1 MLKTTLKG
9 LLARKLRLLTTSLA
23 VLLGVAFMS
32 GTLVL
37 TDTIGKTFDDLFAD
51 VNAGTDAYV
60 RGSAVVESDFGDQRP
75 RVESTLVDT
84 VGGVEGVRAAAG
96 TIQGYTQI
104 IDREGEPVGDPG
116 NGAPTYGGNWISVD
130 DLNPFVLVDGAA
142 PATDAEVVL
151 DKASADDTGY
161 AVGDRAQV
169 LTLRGPQDVTVAGI
183 ARFGQVDSPAG
194 ASYVLFTDEAAQ
206 SLVAEAGRYDAVL
219 AVADEGVGEE
229 ELTSR
234 IDSALPGGTEVLTG
248 AEITEETQSE
258 IKEQLSFFN
267 IFLLIFAVIALF
279 VGSFIIYNTFSIV
292 VAQRSREMAL
302 MRAIGASRRQV
313 LGSILLEAVVVGVIA
328 SVVGLLAGIG
338 VAAGLKALLAGF
350 GIDIP
355 AGGIVLLPR
364 TVVVALATG
373 LLVSV
378 ASAVVPARRASKVP
392 PIAAMRDLALDASG
406 GSKARVVAGVVITA
420 IGAAAIGAGLVGDA
434 GISAVGIGAMLVFV
448 GVAVLGPV
456 IAGPVARVIGGP
468 LPRLKGVAGTLAR
481 ENAMRNPKRTSA
493 TAAALMIGVGLVGF
507 ITILASSTK
516 ASVDDVLSQTFTG
529 DVVIDSGSFG
539 FGGLPPELAQQV
551 AELPGV
557 EAASGIRF
565 TPATI
570 GGSAQTIFSADPEA
584 VEQIVDI
591 GVVDGDLSD
600 LGADGI
606 AVLDSTAED
615 EGIGLGDTV
624 DVTFSGGDRQLEV
637 RAIYTEQQLAGTWF
651 VGQPVI
657 ETAVADQADLQVYVT
672 LADDVAVAD
681 ALPAIEEVAAAYP
694 TAEVLDEAEYIAS
707 QSAQIDQILN
717 LIYVLLAL
725 AVLIALMGITNTL
738 ALSIFE
744 RTREL
749 GLLRAVGMT
758 RRQLRAT
765 VRWESVII
773 ALFGT
778 ALGLLIGL
786 FFGWALVTALAD
798 DGFTEFRVPAGQLA
812 VVALIA
818 ALAGVVAAIL
828 PARRASRLDV
838 LAAISSA

>member
-1 MLKTTLKG
+1 VLKTTLKG

-60 RGSAVVESDFGDQRP
+60 RGAAVVESDFGDQRP
-75 RVESTLVDT
+75 RVESALVDV
-84 VGGVEGVRAAAG
+84 VGGVEGVEAAAG

-104 IDREGEPVGDPG
+104 IDPDGEPVGDPG
-116 NGAPTYGGNWISVD
+116 NGAPTYGGNWIAVEE
-130 DLNPFVLVDGAA
+130 LNPFVLVDGAA
-142 PATDAEVVL
+142 PAAADEVVL

-169 LTLRGPQDVTVAGI
+169 LTLQGPQDVTVAGI

-206 SLVAEAGRYDAVL
+206 SLVAEEGRYDAVL
-219 AVADEGVGEE
+219 AVAVAGVDEE
-229 ELTSR
+229 ELASR
-234 IDSALPGGTEVLTG
+234 VDGALPAGTEVLTG

-313 LGSILLEAVVVGVIA
+313 LGSILLEATVVGVIA

-378 ASAVVPARRASKVP
+378 ASALAPARRASKVP
-392 PIAAMRDLALDASG
+392 PIAAMRDLALDTSG
-406 GSKARVVAGVVITA
+406 GSRARVVAGVVITVLG
-420 IGAAAIGAGLVGDA
+420 GAAIAAGLVGDA
-434 GISAVGIGAMLVFV
+434 GISSVGIGAMLVFV

-456 IAGPVARVIGGP
+456 IAGPVARVIGSP
-468 LPRLKGVAGTLAR
+468 LPKLKGVAGTLAR

-539 FGGLPPELAQQV
+539 FGGLPPALAQQV

-570 GGSAQTIFSADPEA
+570 DGAEQTIFSADPDA
-584 VEQIVDI
+584 VERIVDVGI
-591 GVVDGDLSD
+591 VAGDLSE

-606 AVLDSTAED
+606 AVLDSKAED

-637 RAIYTEQQLAGTWF
+637 RAIYTEQQLAGSWF

-672 LADDVAVAD
+672 LADGVAVSD
-681 ALPAIEEVAAAYP
+681 ALPAIEAVAATYP
-694 TAEVLDEAEYIAS
+694 TAEVLDEAEYIES

-725 AVLIALMGITNTL
+725 AILIALMGITNTL

-786 FFGWALVTALAD
+786 FFGWALVRALAD
-798 DGFTEFRVPAGQLA
+798 DGFTAFRVPVGQLA

-828 PARRASRLDV
+828 PARRAARLDV
-838 LAAISSA
+838 LAAISSS

>member
-1 MLKTTLKG
+1 MLRTTVKG

-75 RVESTLVDT
+75 RVEASLVDSIAD
-84 VGGVEGVRAAAG
+84 VEGVEAATG

-104 IDREGEPVGDPG
+104 LDPEGEPVGDPG
-116 NGAPTYGGNWISVD
+116 NGAPTYGGNWIAAEE
-130 DLNPFVLVDGAA
+130 LNPFVLVDGAA
-142 PATDAEVVL
+142 PAAAGEVVL

-161 AVGDRAQV
+161 VVGDRARV
-169 LTLRGPQDVTVAGI
+169 LTLQGVQDVTVSGI
-183 ARFGQVDSPAG
+183 ARFGEVDSPAG

-206 SLVAEAGRYDAVL
+206 SLVAEPGRYDAVL
-219 AVADEGVGEE
+219 ARAAAGVDEET
-229 ELTSR
+229 LTDR
-234 IDSALPGGTEVLTG
+234 IDGVLPGGTEVLTG
-248 AEITEETQSE
+248 AEITEETQSD
-258 IKEQLSFFN
+258 IKEQLSFFSV
-267 IFLLIFAVIALF
+267 FLLIFAVIALF

-313 LGSILLEAVVVGVIA
+313 LGSILIEAVVVGAIA
-328 SVVGLLAGIG
+328 SVVGLVAGIG
-338 VAAGLKALLAGF
+338 VAVGLKALLAGF

-364 TVVVALATG
+364 TIIVALAAG

-378 ASAVVPARRASKVP
+378 ASAVIPARRASKVP
-392 PIAAMRDLALDASG
+392 PIAAMRDLALDTTG
-406 GSKARVVAGVVITA
+406 RSKLRVIAGIAVTA
-420 IGAAAIGAGLVGDA
+420 VGAAAIAAGLVGDA
-434 GISAVGIGAMLVFV
+434 AVSSVGLGAMLVFV

-456 IAGPVARVIGGP
+456 IASPVARVIGVP

-507 ITILASSTK
+507 ITIVASSTK
-516 ASVDDVLSQTFTG
+516 ASVDDVLSDTFTG

-539 FGGLPPELAQQV
+539 FGGLPPELAQEV
-551 AELPGV
+551 AALPEV
-557 EAASGIRF
+557 DAASGIRF
-565 TPATI
+565 TPAMI
-570 GGSAQTIFSADPEA
+570 DGSEQTIFSADPEA
-584 VEQIVDI
+584 VARIVDV
-591 GVVDGDLSD
+591 GVVDGDLTA

-606 AVLDSTAED
+606 AVLDEVAED
-615 EGIGLGDTV
+615 EGVGIGDTV
-624 DVTFSGGDRQLEV
+624 TVSFSGGDRQLQV
-637 RAIYTEQQLAGTWF
+637 RAIYTEQQLAGRWF

-657 ETAVADQADLQVYVT
+657 EGAVADQADLQVYVT
-672 LADDVAVAD
+672 LAEGVALSDGV
-681 ALPAIEEVAAAYP
+681 PAIEAVAAGYP
-694 TAEVLDEAEYIAS
+694 TAEVLDEAEYIDS
-707 QSAQIDQILN
+707 QSGQIDQILN

-786 FFGWALVTALAD
+786 FFGWALVKALAEE
-798 DGFTEFRVPAGQLA
+798 GFTAFEVPVGQLA

-828 PARRASRLDV
+828 PARRAARLDV
-838 LAAISSA
+838 LAAISSN

>member
-1 MLKTTLKG
+1 MLRTTIKG
-9 LLARKLRLLTTSLA
+9 LLARKLRLFTTSLA

-60 RGSAVVESDFGDQRP
+60 RGASVIESDFGDQRP
-75 RVESTLVDT
+75 RVDT
-84 VGGVEGVRAAAG
+84 AVVEAVQGVEGVAAASG

-104 IDREGEPVGDPG
+104 VDREGEPVGDPG
-116 NGAPTYGGNWISVD
+116 NGAPTYGGNWITID
-130 DLNPFVLVDGAA
+130 DLNPFVLTEGAPPTA
-142 PATDAEVVL
+142 DDEVVI

-161 AVGDRAQV
+161 AVGDTARV
-169 LTLRGPQDVTVAGI
+169 LTVSGSHEVTVTGI
-183 ARFGQVDSPAG
+183 ARFGEVDSPAG

-206 SLVAEAGRYDAVL
+206 ELVAEPGRFDAVT
-219 AVADEGVGEE
+219 AVAEQGVGEE
-229 ELTSR
+229 ELASR
-234 IDSALPGGTEVLTG
+234 IQAALPDTAEALTG
-248 AEITEETQSE
+248 SEITEETQSD

-267 IFLLIFAVIALF
+267 IFLMVFAVIALF

-313 LGSILLEAVVVGVIA
+313 LGSVLLEAVVVGLIA
-328 SVVGLLAGIG
+328 SVVGLVAGIG

-364 TVVVALATG
+364 TVVVALVAG
-373 LLVSV
+373 LFVSV
-378 ASAVVPARRASKVP
+378 ASAVFPARRASKVP
-392 PIAAMRDLALDASG
+392 PIAAMRDVAHDTSG
-406 GSKARVVAGVVITA
+406 HSRKRVVIGVAVVA
-420 IGAAAIGAGLVGDA
+420 LGAAAIAAGLVGGA
-434 GISAVGIGAMLVFV
+434 AIAAVGLGAMLVFV
-448 GVAVLGPV
+448 GVAILGPT
-456 IAGPVARVIGGP
+456 IAGPVARVIGAP
-468 LPRLKGVAGTLAR
+468 LPRFKGMAGTLAR

-507 ITILASSTK
+507 ITIVASSTK
-516 ASVDDVLSQTFTG
+516 ASIDDVLSDTFTG

-539 FGGLPPELAQQV
+539 FGGLPPELAERV
-551 AELPGV
+551 AALPEV

-565 TPATI
+565 TPAEI
-570 GGSAQTIFSADPEA
+570 DGSPQTIFSADPQA
-584 VEQIVDI
+584 VGAIVDV
-591 GVVDGDLSD
+591 GVIEGDLAALD
-600 LGADGI
+600 AGGI
-606 AVLDSTAED
+606 AVLDEKAED
-615 EGIGLGDTV
+615 EGLSIGDTV
-624 DVTFSGGDRQLEV
+624 TVSFTEGDQQLEV

-657 ETAVADQADLQVYVT
+657 EAAVADQADLQVYVQ
-672 LADDVAVAD
+672 LAEGVSTAD
-681 ALPAIEEVAAAYP
+681 ALPAIEAVAAEFP
-694 TAEVLDEAEYIAS
+694 TAEVQDEAEYIES
-707 QSAQIDQILN
+707 QSGQIDQILN

-725 AVLIALMGITNTL
+725 AVIIALMGIANTL

-778 ALGLLIGL
+778 ALGLVIGL
-786 FFGWALVTALAD
+786 FFGWAIVEALAD
-798 DGFTEFRVPAGQLA
+798 EGFTAFVVPAGQLA

-838 LAAISSA
+838 LEAIAAD